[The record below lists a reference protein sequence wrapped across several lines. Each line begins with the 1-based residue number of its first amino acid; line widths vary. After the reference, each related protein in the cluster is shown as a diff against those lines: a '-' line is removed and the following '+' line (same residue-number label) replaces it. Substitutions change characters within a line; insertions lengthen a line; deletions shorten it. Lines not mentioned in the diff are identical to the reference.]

1 MSRLKVL
8 LRGALISEIELN
20 PVKEYT
26 GGRKEGSDIR
36 LQAEKG
42 ISREHFKL
50 RFKDGQWFLQAVS
63 RFGEVFSLGRK
74 IEEINLEHGQSFQI
88 PPYEFQLVDVPESD
102 SPAQG
107 DQGQFAQ
114 IGENERTV
122 LNAAPQLP
130 FIKMVNTR
138 GEVTE
143 MLRLEVGDLWV
154 AGRDPA
160 CQIVIADQRVSRR
173 QFEIHKVNG
182 IYTILDLASVNG
194 TFLNGSPISSTD
206 PQALKSGDV
215 ITVLDNTL
223 YFELH
228 DPNFKFKIEKIE
240 IPVIPFQDQNADEE
254 EVGDDMVNFD
264 DQFAASQPNQNIN
277 QFPVEIPE
285 VAEPNVPP
293 QMDIGGGPFVGV
305 PPQGD
310 PNQFYSFTP
319 PPPIIEKTPWQ
330 KFLANKPLLIS
341 VVLII
346 LGGAFWISENM
357 QQEEQHAVQKPPTEG
372 NDAFAK
378 LTPQQQAQVKEFY
391 SLADQMLSQQKY
403 DLALEKIRK
412 IHEMLPGGYKESKAM
427 QTQAEQ
433 SLLTIVQQQEDER
446 RQKEEE
452 EQKKRFAEIIIKCEK
467 MVGPNVEMDPLK
479 ECLMPIATIDPNN
492 ADYVR
497 LIAAA
502 EKIIT
507 DKKLKEVEEKS
518 YAEQVAQLKELF
530 KEAEEIQKEG
540 LAFKAI
546 KKFEFVVNAK
556 LPDPGKL
563 KAKAKK
569 RIEFINEKIV
579 QRTQKNIDYADSLF
593 QEGKLKQSITA
604 LRDSLIYD
612 PENPKVKE
620 KISLYT
626 LELRR
631 QMMVFYQEAIIDES
645 YGIVEN
651 TDTRQGAKDKW
662 KKIIELDIEDGDYY
676 KKAVIKLRKYG
687 VM

>member
-20 PVKEYT
+20 PAKEYT

-50 RFKDGQWFLQAVS
+50 RMKDGQWQLQAVS
-63 RFGEVFSLGRK
+63 RFGELYSMGRK
-74 IEEINLEHGQSFQI
+74 VEEISLEHGQSFQI
-88 PPYEFQLVDVPESD
+88 PPYEFQLLDVPESD
-102 SPAQG
+102 SPNH
-107 DQGQFAQ
+107 DQRSDQ
-114 IGENERTV
+114 ISESERTV
-122 LNAAPQLP
+122 LGAAPQVP
-130 FIKMVNTR
+130 YIKMVNTR

-194 TFLNGSPISSTD
+194 TFLNGSPVSSTD
-206 PQALKSGDV
+206 PQGLKSGDA
-215 ITVLDNTL
+215 ITVLENTM

-228 DPNFKFKIEKIE
+228 DPNFKFKLEKID
-240 IPVIPFQDQNADEE
+240 IPVIPFDDHVEEE
-254 EVGDDMVNFD
+254 EVVDDHIHFDQQSPSENNFY
-264 DQFAASQPNQNIN
+264 QNQ
-277 QFPVEIPE
+277 QYPTEIP
-285 VAEPNVPP
+285 NISQDGMNP
-293 QMDIGGGPFVGV
+293 QMNLGSGGPFTGV

-319 PPPIIEKTPWQ
+319 PPPVLEKTPWQ
-330 KFLANKPLLIS
+330 KIKGSPPIMIALVLL
-341 VVLII
+341 I
-346 LGGAFWISENM
+346 LGGAYWLSENM
-357 QQEEQHAVQKPPTEG
+357 NPEAETKPVVAVGEG
-372 NDAFAK
+372 SDAFSK
-378 LTPQQQAQVKEFY
+378 LKPQQQAQIKELY
-391 SLADQMLSQQKY
+391 SLADQMMSQQKF

-412 IHEMLPGGYKESKAM
+412 IHEILPTGYKESKAM

-433 SLLTIVQQQEDER
+433 SLLTIVQQQEDEK

-452 EQKKRFAEIIIKCEK
+452 EQKRKFAEVIAKCEK
-467 MVGPNVEMDPLK
+467 MIGPNVEIDPVK
-479 ECLMPIATIDPNN
+479 ECLFPIATIDPNN
-492 ADYVR
+492 PDYIR
-497 LIAAA
+497 IIAAA
-502 EKIIT
+502 EKIVT
-507 DKKLKEVEEKS
+507 DRKIKESEAKS
-518 YAEQVAQLKELF
+518 YDEQVAQMKALF
-530 KEAEEIQKEG
+530 VEAEAVQKEG
-540 LAFKAI
+540 FAFKAI
-546 KKFEFVVNAK
+546 RKFEDVVSSK
-556 LPDPGKL
+556 LPDPKNY
-563 KAKAKK
+563 KSTAKK
-569 RIEFINEKIV
+569 RISFIKEKIEEKTLKAV
-579 QRTQKNIDYADSLF
+579 TQADTLF
-593 QEGKLKQSITA
+593 QEGKLKQAIAS
-604 LRDSLIYD
+604 LRESLIYD
-612 PENPKVKE
+612 PNNQKVKD
-620 KISLYT
+620 KIAVYT

-631 QMMVFYQEAIIDES
+631 QMMVLYQEAIIDES

-662 KKIIELDIEDGDYY
+662 KKIIEFDIEDGDYY